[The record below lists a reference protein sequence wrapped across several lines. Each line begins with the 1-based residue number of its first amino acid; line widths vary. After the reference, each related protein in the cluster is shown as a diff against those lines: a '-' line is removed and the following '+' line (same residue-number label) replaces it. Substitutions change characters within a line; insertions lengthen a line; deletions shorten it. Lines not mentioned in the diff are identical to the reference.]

1 MGESSFNIGA
11 AIGGI
16 ALAGAVAFAGIQ
28 LGDALIAMKK
38 TDRIVTV
45 KGLSETEV
53 QADIANWRLPF
64 RGEGEDGP
72 SAIAKAEKSGTA
84 IRAFALAGGISE
96 AETTDEP
103 YAIRIERMFINSP
116 QGGQEERVRYI
127 AVGAVRLRS
136 ENVVAVEAL
145 ASKTDE
151 LLTAGVLLGD
161 NDYAEAAKPEYLF
174 TRLNDI
180 KPAILKEATEAARRS
195 AAQFAEDS
203 GAAVGDIA
211 SADQG
216 VIQILPRDGQ
226 YEQRLERNK
235 IVRVVST
242 VRYYLTSE

>member
-1 MGESSFNIGA
+1 MGDSSFNIGA

-28 LGDALIAMKK
+28 LGDALVAMKR

-64 RGEGEDGP
+64 RGEGDTGP
-72 SAIAKAEKSGTA
+72 AAIKEAGKSGAA
-84 IRAFALAGGISE
+84 IRAFALAGGVTE
-96 AETTDEP
+96 AEITDEP
-103 YAIRIERMFINSP
+103 YAIRVERMFINTP
-116 QGGQEERVRYI
+116 QGGQVELIRHI

-136 ENVVAVEAL
+136 ENVDAIEKL
-145 ASKTDE
+145 AAQTDE
-151 LLTAGVLLGD
+151 LLTAGVMLGD

-195 AAQFAEDS
+195 AAQFADDS

-216 VIQILPRDGQ
+216 VIQIQPRDGQ
-226 YEQRLERNK
+226 YEERLERNK

-242 VRYYLTSE
+242 VRYYLQDE